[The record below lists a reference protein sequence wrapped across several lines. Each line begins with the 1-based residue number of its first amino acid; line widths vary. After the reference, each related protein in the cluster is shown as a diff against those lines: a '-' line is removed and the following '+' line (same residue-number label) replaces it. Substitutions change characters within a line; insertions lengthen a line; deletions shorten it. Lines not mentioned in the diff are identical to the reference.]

1 MLLVDAKF
9 RWNAAKRKA
18 RPRFKYRRGFPDAC
32 ETRGVCFAR
41 FFFNAAIPK
50 REFARKRERK
60 VHVFE
65 RTIKS
70 FF

>member
-1 MLLVDAKF
+1 MPVKLE
-9 RWNAAKRKA
+9 
-18 RPRFKYRRGFPDAC
+18 AC
-32 ETRGVCFAR
+32 ASRV

-60 VHVFE
+60 VRVFE